1 MNSISII
8 APVIAGIA
16 GGIAGIYLHGRI
28 TRDVKILLAFSGAY
42 LFGITV
48 LHLMPEIFE
57 HLTFN
62 AGYYILIG
70 FLLQIVLDIFSKGV
84 EHGHIHQS
92 DQKSKQFPFGIFIAL
107 FIHSLIEGLPLTES
121 AAVANHHHGSDHH
134 VDELLLGVVIH
145 KVPEAIALA
154 ALLYHYY
161 ASKKKVILMILLY
174 STATPIGL
182 LLGSALV
189 NSSIEDPM
197 YIYSALLAI
206 AVGIFLHVSTTI
218 IFEAD
223 EHHKLNWRKIL
234 AILLGLGLVLLI

>member
-1 MNSISII
+1 MNALNII
-8 APVIAGIA
+8 APILAGIA
-16 GGIAGIYLHGRI
+16 GGIAGIYLHGKI

-57 HLTFN
+57 HLAFK
-62 AGYYILIG
+62 AGYYILVG
-70 FLLQIVLDIFSKGV
+70 FLLQIVLDVFSKGV

-92 DQKSKQFPFGIFIAL
+92 DQKSKRFPFGIFIAL
-107 FIHSLIEGLPLTES
+107 FIHSLIEGLPLTDS
-121 AAVANHHHGSDHH
+121 ADLAHHHHGHNHH
-134 VDELLLGVVIH
+134 TDELLLGIVIH

-154 ALLYHYY
+154 ALLYYYY
-161 ASKKKVILMILLY
+161 ASKIKVITMILVY

-182 LLGSALV
+182 LLGSVIV
-189 NSSIEDPM
+189 NSEIENPLHV
-197 YIYSALLAI
+197 YTALLAI